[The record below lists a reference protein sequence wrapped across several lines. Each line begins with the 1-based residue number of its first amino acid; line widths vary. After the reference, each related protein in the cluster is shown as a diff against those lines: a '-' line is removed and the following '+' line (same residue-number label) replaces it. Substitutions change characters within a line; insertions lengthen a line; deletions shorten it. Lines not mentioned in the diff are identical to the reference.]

1 LIFIIGGARSGKS
14 SFAEKKALEIQ
25 ESVHGNVVY
34 LATSIVFDE
43 DTKNRVEMHQ
53 SSRPSS
59 WKTIEQYKTFQ
70 SLLGH
75 EDFIG
80 NKIILL
86 DCLTLMITNLLL
98 EEEVDFETV
107 PNERIK
113 EIEQKIKEEIKS
125 LITVCQNHNKILL
138 VVSNEVGFGIVPT
151 TRLGSIFRDVAG
163 RMNQYIASLA
173 EDVYLITAG
182 IPLKIK

>member
-1 LIFIIGGARSGKS
+1 MIFIIGGARSGKS

-25 ESVHGNVVY
+25 ETIQGNVVY

-53 SSRPSS
+53 SSRPST
-59 WKTIEQYKTFQ
+59 WKTIEQYKSFQ
-70 SLLGH
+70 ALQEH
-75 EDFIG
+75 EDFMG

-98 EEEVDFETV
+98 EEEDDFDTV
-107 PNERIK
+107 SNERIRD
-113 EIEQKIKEEIKS
+113 IEQKIKEEIES
-125 LITVCQNHNKILL
+125 LIMVCRSHNKILL
-138 VVSNEVGFGIVPT
+138 VVSNEVGFGIVPAY
-151 TRLGSIFRDVAG
+151 RLGSIFRDIAG

-173 EDVYLITAG
+173 DDVYLITAG

>member
-1 LIFIIGGARSGKS
+1 MIFIIGGARSGKS
-14 SFAEKKALEIQ
+14 SFAEKKAVEFQETIQ
-25 ESVHGNVVY
+25 GNVVY

-53 SSRPSS
+53 SSRPSN
-59 WKTIEQYKTFQ
+59 WNTIEQYKSFQ
-70 SLLGH
+70 SLQEH
-75 EDFIG
+75 ENFMG

-98 EEEVDFETV
+98 EAEEDFETV
-107 PNERIK
+107 SNERIK
-113 EIEQKIKEEIKS
+113 DIERNIKEEIER
-125 LITVCQNHNKILL
+125 LITICQSHNKTLL
-138 VVSNEVGFGIVPT
+138 VVSNEVGFGIVPAY
-151 TRLGSIFRDVAG
+151 RLGSIFRDIAG

-173 EDVYLITAG
+173 EEVYLITAG